1 MEPYFFWLHISETI
15 YEVTN
20 HPVHIRDKDGEYS
33 PSAFIPFCEFQGNMS
48 VMGVKIDQFDVPV
61 CNSFQEKILND
72 QLCYEVD
79 LQNIKQ
85 ENYDKDLKL
94 GLAFLMDYNEDRNL
108 SFYENIADSS
118 LGSFGSKVDGSNEN
132 NHAFIYLNTIGNN
145 YIMGLWSPLNRVITY
160 YRVNKINWWRKI
172 QFEWNQRDKSY
183 WILSGIGRRQ

>member
-1 MEPYFFWLHISETI
+1 
-15 YEVTN
+15 
-20 HPVHIRDKDGEYS
+20 
-33 PSAFIPFCEFQGNMS
+33 MS

-79 LQNIKQ
+79 LQNLKQ

-160 YRVNKINWWRKI
+160 YRVNKINW
-172 QFEWNQRDKSY
+172 
-183 WILSGIGRRQ
+183 

>member
-1 MEPYFFWLHISETI
+1 
-15 YEVTN
+15 
-20 HPVHIRDKDGEYS
+20 
-33 PSAFIPFCEFQGNMS
+33 
-48 VMGVKIDQFDVPV
+48 MGVKIDQFDVPV

-79 LQNIKQ
+79 LQNLKQ

-160 YRVNKINWWRKI
+160 YRVNKINW
-172 QFEWNQRDKSY
+172 
-183 WILSGIGRRQ
+183 

>member
-1 MEPYFFWLHISETI
+1 MVSYFSLHIISETI
-15 YEVTN
+15 YKITN
-20 HPVHIRDKDGEYS
+20 HPVHILDKDGEYS

-79 LQNIKQ
+79 LQNLKQ

-132 NHAFIYLNTIGNN
+132 IHAFIYLNTIGNN

-160 YRVNKINWWRKI
+160 YRVNKINW
-172 QFEWNQRDKSY
+172 
-183 WILSGIGRRQ
+183 